1 MAQPTQPPADTDPKA
16 PERIPPLTNIAP
28 AIFVPLRDDILNLEP
43 PRDRVER
50 LKRILETIDYQR
62 EGVKENLM
70 YMFEREKKRMMQ
82 EAAETEQA
90 RGPPKIRPGL
100 PPSEVDEIIGN
111 METPAEPDRDYNLQ
125 EYPPVAGPPNLSL
138 RDSTVRDLL
147 TMVDKA
153 VIELEGFEGF
163 MAGIENFYREV
174 LARETARIDEAGKR
188 PEERSGFRGF

>member
-1 MAQPTQPPADTDPKA
+1 MEPKA
-16 PERIPPLTNIAP
+16 PEKIPQLTNLAP
-28 AIFVPLRDDILNLEP
+28 AIFVPLRDDILSSEP

-70 YMFEREKKRMMQ
+70 YMFEREKKRIMLQ
-82 EAAETEQA
+82 AAETEQA
-90 RGPPKIRPGL
+90 QGPPKIRPGL
-100 PPSEVDEIIGN
+100 PPSEVDEIISN
-111 METPAEPDRDYNLQ
+111 METPAEPDRDYNLR
-125 EYPPVAGPPNLSL
+125 EYPPAVGPPAMPPNLSL

-147 TMVDKA
+147 RVVDGA
-153 VIELEGFEGF
+153 VTELEGFEGF
-163 MAGIENFYREV
+163 MANIKNFYLEV